1 MSEHMPDRMPE
12 KMPEGM
18 SMPNRVQV
26 MTEKYRE

>member
-1 MSEHMPDRMPE
+1 MPEKLPDRMPE

-18 SMPNRVQV
+18 SRPNRVQV